1 MAQIY
6 KIYMN
11 QSLLILADYS
21 PEIKDNVQS
30 IGLQDIDLEKL
41 FIESVNN
48 REKIIYI
55 YINNNIQKIFKDTL
69 SKIRI
74 IRAAGGLVKNGK
86 GEYLFIYRLGKWDL
100 PKGKVEEGEK
110 IKVTAR
116 REVEEECGIS
126 IDYLGEKICT
136 TYHTY
141 SLSNKLILKQTNWY
155 EMGINKSPELIP
167 QLEEDI
173 TKAEWIKPNS
183 LKKIRENTYPL
194 ILDIIQN
201 IE

>member
-1 MAQIY
+1 
-6 KIYMN
+6 MN

-41 FIESVNN
+41 FIDSINN

-55 YINNNIQKIFKDTL
+55 YINKNIQKIFKEILTKV
-69 SKIRI
+69 KII
-74 IRAAGGLVKNGK
+74 KAAGGLVKNGK

-110 IKVTAR
+110 IKITAR
-116 REVEEECGIS
+116 REVEEECGIT
-126 IDYLGEKICT
+126 IDYLGKKICS

-141 SLSNKLILKQTNWY
+141 SMSNKLVLKQTNWY
-155 EMGINKSPELIP
+155 EMGINKSPTLTP

-173 TKAEWIKPNS
+173 TQAEWVKPSS
-183 LKKIRENTYPL
+183 LKEIRNNTYPL
-194 ILDIIQN
+194 ILDILH
-201 IE
+201 ELSFR

>member
-1 MAQIY
+1 
-6 KIYMN
+6 MN

-30 IGLQDIDLEKL
+30 IGLQDIDLKKL
-41 FIESVNN
+41 FIESTNN
-48 REKIIYI
+48 HEKIIYI
-55 YINNNIQKIFKDTL
+55 YINNNIQKIFKEIL
-69 SKIRI
+69 SKIKI

-126 IDYLGEKICT
+126 IDYLGKKLCS

-141 SLSNKLILKQTNWY
+141 SMSNKLILKQTNWY
-155 EMGINKSPELIP
+155 EMGINKSPDLIP

-173 TKAEWIKPNS
+173 TKAEWVKATS
-183 LKKIRENTYPL
+183 LKKIQENTYPL

-201 IE
+201 LG